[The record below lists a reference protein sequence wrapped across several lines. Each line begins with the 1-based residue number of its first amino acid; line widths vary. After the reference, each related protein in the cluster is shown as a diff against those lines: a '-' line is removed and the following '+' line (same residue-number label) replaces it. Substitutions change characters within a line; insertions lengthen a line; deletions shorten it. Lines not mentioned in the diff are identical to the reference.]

1 MAKEYIALYRKYR
14 PKSFNEIEGQQVVV
28 QTLRNAVKYQHIAHA
43 YLFSGPR
50 GTGKT
55 SIAKIFAKAINCSNS
70 KENGE
75 VCGKCE
81 ACNYL
86 SNPNNTDIIEI
97 DAASNNG
104 VDEIRELK
112 ENIKYHSTVAQYK
125 VYIIDEVHM
134 LTNNAF
140 NALLKTLEEPPA
152 NVIFIL
158 ATTEMHKIPQ
168 TVLSRCQTFEFK
180 NIQTKDIE
188 KRLKDITK
196 LENISIS
203 KEAIDIIAS
212 SAEGA
217 LRDAISL
224 LDQVVAYTPTSITE
238 DDVYEVSGGIS
249 KDTLVNLIQ
258 AISKTNL
265 AQALI
270 ILDNILSSGKEITK
284 LVNDLI
290 IFLKNVLLAK
300 NLDKPNANIGDL
312 DKVLTQSR
320 IFHYINILNQLLF
333 DIKLTTQKRAYFE
346 IALMKMMDFL
356 DKNDLKSYDDR
367 INALES
373 KFAQL
378 NESIKLHSITPVPVV
393 DEVKTKNE
401 KKELITYKEIET
413 ILNEAT
419 KVAKTKFIEK
429 YEQKILDEENA
440 SIKQFLKDAEILC
453 VSPNSILF
461 TTKTLKHAYEI
472 LTENLKEIKNFIRK
486 IDKKIINIYAA
497 RTEEIEYLKKFF
509 IDQKNNGIKYAKL
522 PIIDLKLYKKDVS
535 EDKKISDLKEKFPG
549 VKIEVKK

>member
-224 LDQVVAYTPTSITE
+224 LDQVIAYTPTSITE

-290 IFLKNVLLAK
+290 IFLKNILLAK

-378 NESIKLHSITPVPVV
+378 NESVKLHSITPVPVV

-461 TTKTLKHAYEI
+461 TTKTLKHAYEM

-522 PIIDLKLYKKDVS
+522 PIIDLKLYEKDVS

>member
-522 PIIDLKLYKKDVS
+522 PIIDLKLYKKDVF